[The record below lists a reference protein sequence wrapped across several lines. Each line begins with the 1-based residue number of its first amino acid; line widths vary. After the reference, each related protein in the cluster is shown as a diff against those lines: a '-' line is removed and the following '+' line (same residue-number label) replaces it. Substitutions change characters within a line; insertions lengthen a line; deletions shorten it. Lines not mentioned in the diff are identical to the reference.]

1 MDYFTFSLFI
11 TFLWLIES
19 FAFSHE
25 KGTFWNSRSDKMK
38 CNCSSTFTT
47 MIKSK
52 KMKKVKKVKNWNQ
65 KSLFLLLSSSRTH
78 FHFILLII
86 LVWCA
91 EPKQEPEQARIGIFH
106 LNLKTQ
112 FRFGPVT
119 CENKIE
125 TARKFIFS
133 QICFCFLWCIQQ
145 KMGLTVSWKIYF

>member
-1 MDYFTFSLFI
+1 
-11 TFLWLIES
+11 
-19 FAFSHE
+19 
-25 KGTFWNSRSDKMK
+25 
-38 CNCSSTFTT
+38 

-91 EPKQEPEQARIGIFH
+91 EPKQEPEPEQTRIGIFH

-133 QICFCFLWCIQQ
+133 QIGFCFL
-145 KMGLTVSWKIYF
+145 